1 MSVTGE
7 FQRYLATALAV
18 LPQRGDADGLD
29 PGLARLRAELES
41 AQVEPDTPLAECAG
55 RALRALDFFWGDE
68 AICANS
74 SALLPALR
82 TSAEDLRAI
91 SQIIVG
97 QTDPSADRNSPTR
110 ES

>member
-1 MSVTGE
+1 MSATGE

-18 LPQRGDADGLD
+18 LPQRGDAGGLD
-29 PGLARLRAELES
+29 PGLTRLRAELES
-41 AQVEPDTPLAECAG
+41 AQVEPEASLAECAERAI
-55 RALRALDFFWGDE
+55 RALEFFWSDE

-74 SALLPALR
+74 AALLPDLR
-82 TSAEDLRAI
+82 ASAEDLRSI

-97 QTDPSADRNSPTR
+97 QTGPAADRNSPTQ